1 MNIFFLDDD
10 IKKCAQYHVD
20 KHVVKMILE
29 TAQLLC
35 GVHHVTAHDTA
46 HDTAHVPYKL
56 SHKNHPCS
64 IWSRKSLSNY
74 LYLCELGLELCKEY
88 TYRYGKRHKSQDVIE
103 WCLVN
108 RPNIKDVGFT
118 EPAKAMPDE
127 YKVKSVVE
135 SYRNYYMGA
144 KSGFAVWKNR
154 ERPFWFEEKVLDL
167 YHDKDR

>member
-1 MNIFFLDDD
+1 MNIFILDKDV
-10 IKKCAQYHVD
+10 KKCAQYHCD

-46 HDTAHVPYKL
+46 QVTDQVPYKL

-64 IWSRKSLSNY
+64 IWARESLSNY
-74 LYLCELGLELCKEY
+74 LYLCELGLELCYEY
-88 TYRYGKRHKSQDVIE
+88 THRYGKRHKSQDVIA
-103 WCLVN
+103 WCITN
-108 RPNIKDVGFT
+108 KPNIFDKGFT

-135 SYRNYYMGA
+135 SYRNYYCGA
-144 KSGFAVWKNR
+144 KSGFASWKMR
-154 ERPFWFEEKVLDL
+154 ETPEWF
-167 YHDKDR
+167 HI

>member
-1 MNIFFLDDD
+1 MNIFLLDYDV
-10 IKKCAQYHVD
+10 KKCAQSHVD

-35 GVHHVTAHDTA
+35 GVHWITDSQSAA
-46 HDTAHVPYKL
+46 PYKL

-64 IWSRKSLSNY
+64 IWTRESLSNY
-74 LYLCELGLELCKEY
+74 LYLCELGLELCYEY

-103 WCLVN
+103 WCIVN
-108 RPNIKDVGFT
+108 KPNIEDKGFT

-127 YKVKSVVE
+127 YKVESVVD
-135 SYRNYYMGA
+135 SYRNYYKGA

-154 ERPFWFEEKVLDL
+154 EVPEWYKELELV
-167 YHDKDR
+167 